1 MIIISFKICLLLPWN
16 GYPENS
22 GVIMALWKS
31 SLKPNREMNL
41 TNQQWLIIKE
51 SKWSVLK
58 SVLSYVR
65 GRTVGGWGGRRW
77 EDGRVNER
85 GAILLM
91 MTPLLEWD
99 PSGWKL
105 NSKFLFF
112 EIQFFFFL
120 RQTSVSFS
128 SFLIKSFKFNPTCSG
143 DSFFN
148 CLVDFHTLLVVDFF
162 TFSSRFNSIKVF
174 RYGPLKRDTEKAYIQ
189 FELDKQSKRLLE
201 IASNFNPI
209 LNGRYNA
216 KLWD

>member
-1 MIIISFKICLLLPWN
+1 MVSSQKCPVLR
-16 GYPENS
+16 S
-22 GVIMALWKS
+22 GSDRRGVGGSTM
-31 SLKPNREMNL
+31 
-41 TNQQWLIIKE
+41 
-51 SKWSVLK
+51 
-58 SVLSYVR
+58 R
-65 GRTVGGWGGRRW
+65 GRTSQWKGRYSI
-77 EDGRVNER
+77 DD
-85 GAILLM
+85 
-91 MTPLLEWD
+91 D
-99 PSGWKL
+99 PSVGVRPFGLKIEFKVFIL
-105 NSKFLFF
+105 RNSVFL
-112 EIQFFFFL
+112 FL